1 MDSPKESPAKT
12 KRRKI
17 RKARFPDFSWIMSL
31 VAVYVGDEMVVLC
44 AKNAFFGILA
54 DGMVVPH
61 AKIVKIEVLCYT
73 GG

>member
-1 MDSPKESPAKT
+1 M
-12 KRRKI
+12 I
-17 RKARFPDFSWIMSL
+17 L
-31 VAVYVGDEMVVLC
+31 VAVYVVDEMVVLC